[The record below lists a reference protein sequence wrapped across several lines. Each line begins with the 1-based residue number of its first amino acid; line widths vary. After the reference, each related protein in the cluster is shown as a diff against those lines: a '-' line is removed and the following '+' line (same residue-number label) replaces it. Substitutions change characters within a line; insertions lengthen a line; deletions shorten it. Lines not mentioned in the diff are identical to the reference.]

1 MRSSKTILTI
11 LSLIGLLVTGAVFE
25 GATVTA
31 GMSKGT
37 SVESSQ
43 GTAVREE
50 LQSHLPRQY
59 EEFSRLADRAAKLDA
74 DSGATRFGV
83 RRLAA
88 SEPSSNRDRG
98 KGEQN
103 SQTWRSEELSILG
116 IGIAVG
122 DLDGDGNND
131 IVVIDPSTVYL
142 YRLTGGTLSLV
153 SEYSAGSLELKS
165 VDVARLSKHG
175 PARIYVSAQN
185 RGNVSS
191 FVLEYR
197 NGTLAPVIQELPYFL
212 RVLMYPTH
220 GPILLGQRKGHQKM
234 YEGPVVRLA
243 DKGDALE
250 EMGRFGVPLKI
261 PVFGFA
267 IGDLAGDR
275 KPLIVVYDK
284 SEHLRVYRPDGKRLY
299 VSQEYFGGSDVV
311 LRWSG
316 IERRASNSRATEEED
331 SEFYRPRIMSLDL
344 EGSGKYDVLAVG
356 HHSLTRR
363 LLTRTKMLGEGSIRG
378 LVWNGDALEQR
389 WTTPKISGV
398 ITDFAVDS
406 LPGIPGLRLIVLER
420 KKTDWLSFLRSK
432 SQIRAYDVQ
441 AVIAGES
448 SGKRGSGD

>member
-1 MRSSKTILTI
+1 MRSSKTVAII
-11 LSLIGLLVTGAVFE
+11 LSMIGLLIIGAVFE
-25 GATVTA
+25 GATVAA
-31 GMSKGT
+31 GKLQGA
-37 SVESSQ
+37 SVGGSQ
-43 GTAVREE
+43 GTSARKKQ
-50 LQSHLPRQY
+50 QSHLPSQY
-59 EEFSRLADRAAKLDA
+59 ERFSQFADRSAKLDT
-74 DSGATRFGV
+74 DSAATPLGA

-88 SEPSSNRDRG
+88 SEHSSRRDRG
-98 KGEQN
+98 KGEQDN
-103 SQTWRSEELSILG
+103 QTWRSEELSILG

-142 YRLTGGTLSLV
+142 YRVTGGSLSLAT
-153 SEYSAGSLELKS
+153 EYSAGSTELKS
-165 VDVARLSKHG
+165 VDVARMSKLG

-212 RVLMYPTH
+212 RVLAYPTQ

-250 EMGRFGVPLKI
+250 EMGRFGVPMKI

-284 SEHLRVYRPDGKRLY
+284 SEHLRVYKPDGKRLY
-299 VSQEYFGGSDVV
+299 VSQDYYGGSDVV
-311 LRWSG
+311 LRWGG
-316 IERRASNSRATEEED
+316 IERRASTSRASEED
-331 SEFYRPRIMSLDL
+331 ASEFYRPRIMSLDL
-344 EGSGKYDVLAVG
+344 EDNGKYQILAVR

-363 LLTRTKMLGEGSIRG
+363 LLTRTKMLEEGSVRG
-378 LVWNGDALEQR
+378 LVWNGDALEER
-389 WTTPKISGV
+389 WSTPKISGV
-398 ITDFAVDS
+398 ITDFAVDN
-406 LPGIPGLRLIVLER
+406 LPGISGLRLIVLER

-432 SQIRAYDVQ
+432 SQIKAYDVQ
-441 AVIAGES
+441 AVITGES